1 MSQATDLHLTPTARA
16 RLLHEASQAYPAE
29 ACGALLGS
37 ADCVVGLHPLTN
49 RALNPR
55 DSFEIDP
62 VELEPLLRG
71 EADGGLPL
79 LGFYHSHPNSGPIPS
94 TRDLDEA
101 WPGYWYVIVG
111 VRRGVAGT
119 LRAWRT
125 RDEFAGSVGSRG

>member
-16 RLLHEASQAYPAE
+16 RLLHEASQACPAE

-37 ADCVVGLHPLTN
+37 ADRVVGLHPLTN
-49 RALNPR
+49 RALDAQN
-55 DSFEIDP
+55 SFEIDP

-71 EADGGLPL
+71 ETDGGLPV

-94 TRDLDEA
+94 TQDLDEA
-101 WPGYWYVIVG
+101 WPDYWYVIVG
-111 VRRGVAGT
+111 IRRGVAGT

-125 RDEFAGSVGSRG
+125 RDEFAGSVGSGG